1 MKIKFNKVY
10 FLFFTILVATE
21 TGVLFTKGFIRHT
34 VGDFL
39 VVITLYCLLMSF
51 IKIDFL
57 KAAITILIFS
67 FAIEFI
73 QLTNFLHYF
82 DLEKSAIAKII
93 FGNTFSLQDIL
104 AYTLGIGLVV
114 LIESK
119 RKRD

>member
-10 FLFFTILVATE
+10 FLFFIILIAIE
-21 TGVLFTKGFIRHT
+21 IGVLFTKGFIRHT
-34 VGDFL
+34 IGDFL

-51 IKIDFL
+51 IKIDFF

-73 QLTNFLHYF
+73 QLTNFLHYY
-82 DLEKSAIAKII
+82 DLEKLAIAKIV